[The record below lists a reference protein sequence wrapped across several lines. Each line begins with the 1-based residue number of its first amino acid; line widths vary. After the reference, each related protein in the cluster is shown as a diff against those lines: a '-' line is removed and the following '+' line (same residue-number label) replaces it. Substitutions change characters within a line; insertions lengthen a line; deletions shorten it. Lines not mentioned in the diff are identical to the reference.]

1 MPKLILTKREDELM
15 NFLWEM
21 DRPLTV
27 EEMIEGAGEHSWN
40 ETYLR
45 TLLRSLEKKGAVE
58 CCGFVLRTKLY
69 ARQFQPAISKEEFYM
84 QLAMDR
90 GADEKTLFDVAAAAF
105 MKRKKDDPKE
115 VIQKLEE
122 MLKEYKAKVED
133 EE

>member
-1 MPKLILTKREDELM
+1 MPKMVLTKREDELM

-21 DRPLTV
+21 NQPLTV
-27 EEMIEGAGEHSWN
+27 EEMIGKAGEHSWD

-45 TLLRSLEKKGAVE
+45 TMLRSLEKKGAIE

-69 ARQFQPAISKEEFYM
+69 ARQFKPTISKEEFYM

-90 GADEKTLFDVAAAAF
+90 GADAGTLFHVAAAAF
-105 MKRKKDDPKE
+105 MKRKKDEPE
-115 VIQKLEE
+115 QVIQQLEE
-122 MLKEYKAKVED
+122 MLEEYKAKVDD

>member
-21 DRPLTV
+21 NQPLTV
-27 EEMIEGAGEHSWN
+27 EEMIEKAGDHSWN

-45 TLLRSLEKKGAVE
+45 TMLRSLENKKAVE

-69 ARQFQPAISKEEFYM
+69 ARQFKPAISKEEFYM

-90 GADEKTLFDVAAAAF
+90 GADEETLFHVAAAAF
-105 MKRKKDDPKE
+105 MKRNKDDPEE
-115 VIQKLEE
+115 VIRKLEE
-122 MLKEYKAKVED
+122 MLEEYKSKVED